1 MSLGLPGPD
10 VDSFEDL
17 GITPELVEALA
28 AEGIEVPTPLQESA
42 IPIIRKGNNLVLA
55 AGPGSGLLVA
65 WAVGLLDRLDGEAE
79 SPRALVAC
87 ASPGSAHRLA
97 ESLARMGSS
106 SGLTVSAL
114 GGAWAL
120 PERADVLV
128 GSVQALVDALSAG
141 RVSVEAVEAVV
152 VDQAHLLED
161 FGGIAGI
168 ERIFDYAPGEAQRI
182 LSALPMSTGV
192 KSLVDRLFKRTMTV
206 PEPLSDV
213 PKRGEVRFRITP
225 EPREEG
231 ALRVVEELLASGA
244 RHALVYCH
252 NADRA
257 ADVGDYMTL
266 HGFVAGAPGDA
277 SVPVWLGIDALE
289 ARAEAKG
296 TEGLVVVS
304 CDAPT
309 DVDMLD
315 RRHSIGDEGVVV
327 VLARELAHLKNLGKR
342 TGYETIPFPPPVD
355 RSTPVTQLRDS
366 VEQAMQEFDTAPY
379 VLALEPLFEKYDP
392 AEVAAAAVAMLRS
405 KQAVPDRAPEEVR
418 HATGAAS
425 AAGVPSWA
433 KLFLSVGERDGLRVG
448 DLLGAVTGEANV
460 PGEAVG
466 KIDIQESHSL
476 VEVHDTVA
484 RTVIQALNGTTIK
497 GRSVRVD
504 FDRPRRTIKRPRA

>member
-1 MSLGLPGPD
+1 ME
-10 VDSFEDL
+10 SFEEL
-17 GITPELVEALA
+17 GIAPELVEALTG
-28 AEGIEVPTPLQESA
+28 EGIEVPTPLQESA
-42 IPIIRKGNNLVLA
+42 IPIIRKGNNLVLE

-79 SPRALVAC
+79 TPRVLVAC
-87 ASPGSAHRLA
+87 ASSGTAHRLA
-97 ESLARMGSS
+97 ESLARMGSAA
-106 SGLTVSAL
+106 GLTVSAL

-128 GSVQALVDALSAG
+128 GSVQDHVDALSAG
-141 RVSVEAVEAVV
+141 QVSVEAVEAVV
-152 VDQAHLLED
+152 IDQAHLLED
-161 FGGIAGI
+161 FGGLGGI
-168 ERIFDYAPGEAQRI
+168 ERLFDYAPGEAQRI
-182 LSALPMSTGV
+182 LSALPMSAGV
-192 KSLVDRLFKRTMTV
+192 KSLVDRLFKRTMTI
-206 PEPLSDV
+206 PEPLADV

-231 ALRVVEELLASGA
+231 ALRVVEELLADGA
-244 RHALVYCH
+244 RHALVYCG

-289 ARAEAKG
+289 ARAASKG

-304 CDAPT
+304 CDAPS
-309 DVDMLD
+309 DVDTLD
-315 RRHSIGDEGVVV
+315 RRHSIGDTGVVV
-327 VLARELAHLKNLGKR
+327 VLPRELAHLKNLGKR
-342 TGYETIPFPPPVD
+342 TGYDTIPFPPPAD
-355 RSTPVTQLRDS
+355 RSTAVTELRDS
-366 VEQAMQEFDTAPY
+366 VERAIEEFDTAPY

-405 KQAVPDRAPEEVR
+405 KQPVPAQAPAASR
-418 HATGAAS
+418 PTSGAAS
-425 AAGVPSWA
+425 AAGVPSWS

-460 PGEAVG
+460 PGESVG